1 MSHPLEECKKVWE
14 TQVLVPSSLNSRDIC
29 FASPY
34 CPKLDFKA
42 ISYWFLTYENE
53 YPRIHKKTIR
63 NDFLKKKKSLHA
75 LELPCG
81 PITLTLLDIVAI
93 ISLKPLS
100 KTYAIGLIEDQIERS
115 EIDIDFSGKSYRAFI
130 EKNAKDTEE
139 VYDEEHIAFLM
150 YWVSL
155 HLTCTHSLQI

>member
-1 MSHPLEECKKVWE
+1 MGFSELLH
-14 TQVLVPSSLNSRDIC
+14 
-29 FASPY
+29 
-34 CPKLDFKA
+34 
-42 ISYWFLTYENE
+42 
-53 YPRIHKKTIR
+53 PRIGKHFSSWLTCIEAKKSQHWKNIGIYDLIQLIKYDIVSLDMPMLMTS
-63 NDFLKKKKSLHA
+63 FLFWNRSLHA